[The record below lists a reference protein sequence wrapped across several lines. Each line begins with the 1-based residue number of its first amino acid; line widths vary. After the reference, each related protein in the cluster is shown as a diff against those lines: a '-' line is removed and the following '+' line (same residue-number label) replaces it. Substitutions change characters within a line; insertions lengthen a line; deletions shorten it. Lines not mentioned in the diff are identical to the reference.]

1 MRVTCSQAEAD
12 RAELL
17 CRSHSIRTVSRI
29 TGLAQNTIRS
39 MRDRGWKPADRS
51 ASLHRP
57 RPTDFA
63 IMNARLGSIKKLMR
77 HYRAGDRA
85 IGRWRREIAG

>member
-1 MRVTCSQAEAD
+1 MRVTCSQAETD

-51 ASLHRP
+51 ATLYRP

-63 IMNARLGSIKKLMR
+63 IMDARFGSIKKLMQ
-77 HYRAGDRA
+77 HYQAGSA
-85 IGRWRREIAG
+85 TVARWRRELRG